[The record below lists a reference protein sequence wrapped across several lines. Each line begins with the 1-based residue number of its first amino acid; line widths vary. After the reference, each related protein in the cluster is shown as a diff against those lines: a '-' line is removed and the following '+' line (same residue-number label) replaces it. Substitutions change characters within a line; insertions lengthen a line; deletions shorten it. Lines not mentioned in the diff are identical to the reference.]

1 MKKSTCGSREQCTG
15 PTKLDTNVAEKSF
28 QFYLNVHIIKGI
40 CRVAVWRGS
49 I

>member
-15 PTKLDTNVAEKSF
+15 PTKLDTSVAEKSF
-28 QFYLNVHIIKGI
+28 KLYLNVHIIERI
-40 CRVAVWRGS
+40 CRVAVWGGS